1 MCRGSLVH
9 KKSHCYPAAHRPHAN
24 TRFVNDWMQV
34 SRCCHCMFWYWPIG
48 QDMNRNGEVV
58 ILLRVVGEIGTE
70 LMHLI
75 NMQGAVDSLIYD
87 LALLRQ
93 NVCILAFFHF

>member
-1 MCRGSLVH
+1 
-9 KKSHCYPAAHRPHAN
+9 
-24 TRFVNDWMQV
+24 
-34 SRCCHCMFWYWPIG
+34 MFWYWPIG

-93 NVCILAFFHF
+93 NFTLRIGLHGMGTH